1 MATTQNTYT
10 GNNSTTDYS
19 FTFPYVKESD
29 VKVSLD
35 TVDKT
40 QDTDYTF
47 ANATTISFDTAPGT
61 GVAIRIYRD
70 TDTENAVTTF
80 FAGSA
85 IRAQDLNDN
94 TNQVLYSAQERVNR
108 DLDKTGDTMTGDLT
122 MNDANVVFEGATPD
136 DFETTLTVT
145 DPTADRTI
153 TLPNQSGTVPVLA
166 ASSNTQITATPE
178 ELNTLD
184 GITSTVAELN
194 IMDGVTATTAEL
206 NTMDGITATTAEL
219 NLMDGVTATT
229 AELNLLDG
237 VTATTTELNL
247 VDGVTST
254 TAELNTLDGVT
265 STAAELNLL
274 DGVTSTT
281 AELNI
286 LDGVTATA
294 AEINILD
301 GVTSTAAE
309 LNLLDGRSVSGA
321 TISTNTTTQENE
333 LPTTEAVVAYVTDQ
347 LDQVEGFVA
356 IATETDFPNTQPP
369 EGVAVSIG
377 NVGGLSVDQN
387 GQATNAERADGT
399 AVTITGIEANF
410 RPTSGTRDVADGVRF
425 IVVSSATANQ
435 YTYHKATLK
444 EADLINLSTD
454 IEDFGNRYRV
464 SGSEPDTGLDDGDL
478 WWDTANDQLNAYD
491 GAAWSPVTASGEFIR
506 LVLRDEDGTAPTFN
520 GTVRQ
525 YNLVREDNTS
535 VAGSITTA
543 QQLLLSVDGVM
554 QRPNPGTTIG
564 TDADDIGFCRVDA
577 DTIQLAGAPEAGAQV
592 FAIQMGTATQVNT
605 PAEDS
610 VDSQHYVDDSIDS
623 QHLNSTNGSEAV
635 TSDVIRDDAVTD
647 DKLADSTDTDADR
660 AVGTNHIKDANVTQA
675 KIANEAINEARL
687 QVSNAPTNGQF
698 LQCQSGNTGGLTWA
712 AVPAPA
718 TADTDLFDADGTETD
733 FTIESG
739 RTVHNILVFV
749 NGLLMRPTFGGTT
762 RDYTVSG
769 TTLTFATAP
778 ADGDEI
784 DVRYLPA

>member
-19 FTFPYVKESD
+19 FTFPYVKEAD

-122 MNDANVVFEGATPD
+122 MNDANVVFEGATAD
-136 DFETTLTVT
+136 DHETTLTVT

-247 VDGVTST
+247 VDGVTAT

-321 TISTNTTTQENE
+321 TVSTDTATQENE

-387 GQATNAERADGT
+387 GQATNAARADGT

-410 RPTSGTRDVADGVRF
+410 RPTSGTRDVDDGVRF
-425 IVVSSATANQ
+425 IVTSSATANQ

-444 EADLINLSTD
+444 ESDLINLSND
-454 IEDFGNRYRV
+454 INDFSNRYRV
-464 SGSEPDTGLDDGDL
+464 SGTEPDTDEDNGDL
-478 WWDTANDQLNAYD
+478 WWDTANNQLNAYN
-491 GAAWSPVTASGEFIR
+491 GTAWAPVTASGEFIR
-506 LVLRDEDGTAPTFN
+506 LLLRDTDGTAPTFD
-520 GTVRQ
+520 GSVRD
-525 YNLVREDNTS
+525 YNLVREDDTS

-554 QRPNPGTTIG
+554 QRPNPGTTIATTG
-564 TDADDIGFCRVDA
+564 NGFCRVDA
-577 DTIQLAGAPEAGAQV
+577 DTIQLAGAPEAGAEV
-592 FAIQMGTATQVNT
+592 FAIQMGTATEINT

-623 QHLNSTNGSEAV
+623 QHLNSGAGVQAV

-675 KIANEAINEARL
+675 KIADEAIDEARL
-687 QVSNAPTNGQF
+687 QVSNAPTDGRF
-698 LQCQSGNTGGLTWA
+698 LQAQSGNTGGLTWA
-712 AVPAPA
+712 EVPAPA
-718 TADTDLFDADGTETD
+718 TADTDLFDADGTTTD
-733 FTIESG
+733 FTIEAG

-749 NGLLMRPTFGGTT
+749 NGLVMRPTFGGTT
-762 RDYTVSG
+762 RDYTVNG
-769 TTLTFATAP
+769 NQLEFETAP